1 MIIKKRKGDRKMKYI
16 ILALKGIAIG
26 VANAIPGV
34 SGGTIAVIT
43 KIYDEL
49 LESITPNIKKLI
61 KNMPFLLPVGIGMI
75 IGILLAAKVLAFL
88 FETYNVPTQ
97 LFFMGIILGSM
108 PMIYQEATREKKLRL
123 INIIPF
129 LIGAGIMIGMFF
141 IRTDNISSVDSSLT
155 VGNAVLFVLS
165 AFLAAV
171 AMIIPGIS
179 GALVMK
185 ILGAYD
191 AAIIALN
198 DMNIPVILLFAV
210 GAIVGIFVAAKV
222 ISMLLKKFRKE
233 TYCIIAGLIIG
244 SVPSVFPSG
253 FRFDAQGIVGIVLL
267 VVGLAVPTLSELPS
281 KNKLKAKEND

>member
-1 MIIKKRKGDRKMKYI
+1 MKYI

-108 PMIYQEATREKKLRL
+108 PMIYQEATREKKLQP

-165 AFLAAV
+165 AFLASV

-191 AAIIALN
+191 AAIMALN
-198 DMNIPVILLFAV
+198 DVNIPVILLFAV

-253 FRFDAQGIVGIVLL
+253 FKFDAQGIVGIVLL

>member
-1 MIIKKRKGDRKMKYI
+1 MKYI

-108 PMIYQEATREKKLRL
+108 PMIYQEATREKKLQP

-191 AAIIALN
+191 AAIMALN

>member
-1 MIIKKRKGDRKMKYI
+1 MKYI
-16 ILALKGIAIG
+16 ILALKGVAIG

-108 PMIYQEATREKKLRL
+108 PMIYQEATREKKLQP

-165 AFLAAV
+165 AFLASV

-191 AAIIALN
+191 AAIMALN

>member
-1 MIIKKRKGDRKMKYI
+1 MKYI
-16 ILALKGIAIG
+16 ILALKGIAMGI
-26 VANAIPGV
+26 ANAIPGV

-108 PMIYQEATREKKLRL
+108 PMIYQEATREKKLQP

-129 LIGAGIMIGMFF
+129 LIGAGIMTGMFF

-155 VGNAVLFVLS
+155 VGNAVLFVLA

-191 AAIIALN
+191 AAIMALN

-253 FRFDAQGIVGIVLL
+253 FRFDAQGIVGIILL

>member
-1 MIIKKRKGDRKMKYI
+1 MKYI

-108 PMIYQEATREKKLRL
+108 PMIYQEATREKKLQP

-191 AAIIALN
+191 AAIMALN

-253 FRFDAQGIVGIVLL
+253 FRFDAQGIVGIILL

>member
-1 MIIKKRKGDRKMKYI
+1 MKYI
-16 ILALKGIAIG
+16 ILALKGIAMGI
-26 VANAIPGV
+26 ANAIPGV

-108 PMIYQEATREKKLRL
+108 PMVYQEATREKKLQP

-155 VGNAVLFVLS
+155 VGNAVLFVLA

-191 AAIIALN
+191 AAIMALN

-253 FRFDAQGIVGIVLL
+253 FRFDAQGIVGIILL

>member
-1 MIIKKRKGDRKMKYI
+1 MKYI

-108 PMIYQEATREKKLRL
+108 PMIYQEATREKKLQP

-253 FRFDAQGIVGIVLL
+253 FRFDAQGIVGIILL

>member
-1 MIIKKRKGDRKMKYI
+1 MKYV

-26 VANAIPGV
+26 IANAIPGV

-108 PMIYQEATREKKLRL
+108 PMIYQEATREKKLQP

-171 AMIIPGIS
+171 AMVIPGIS

-191 AAIIALN
+191 AAIMALN

-253 FRFDAQGIVGIVLL
+253 FKFDAQGIVGIVLL

>member
-1 MIIKKRKGDRKMKYI
+1 MKYV

-26 VANAIPGV
+26 IANAIPGV

-49 LESITPNIKKLI
+49 LESITPNIKKLM

-108 PMIYQEATREKKLRL
+108 PMIYQEATREKKLQP

-191 AAIIALN
+191 AAIMALN

-253 FRFDAQGIVGIVLL
+253 FKFDAQGIVGIVLL

>member
-1 MIIKKRKGDRKMKYI
+1 MKYI
-16 ILALKGIAIG
+16 ILALKGIAMGI
-26 VANAIPGV
+26 ANAIPGV

-61 KNMPFLLPVGIGMI
+61 KNIPFLLPVGIGMI

-108 PMIYQEATREKKLRL
+108 PMIYQEATREKKLQP

-155 VGNAVLFVLS
+155 VGNAVLFVLA

-191 AAIIALN
+191 AAIMALN

-233 TYCIIAGLIIG
+233 TYCIISGLIIG

-253 FRFDAQGIVGIVLL
+253 FRFDAQGIVGIILL

>member
-1 MIIKKRKGDRKMKYI
+1 MKYI
-16 ILALKGIAIG
+16 ILALKGITMGI
-26 VANAIPGV
+26 ANAIPGV

-108 PMIYQEATREKKLRL
+108 PMIYQEATKEKKLQP

-155 VGNAVLFVLS
+155 VGNAVLFVLA

-191 AAIIALN
+191 AAIMALN
-198 DMNIPVILLFAV
+198 DMNIPVILLFAI

-253 FRFDAQGIVGIVLL
+253 FRFDAQGIVGIILL

-281 KNKLKAKEND
+281 KNKRKAKEND

>member
-1 MIIKKRKGDRKMKYI
+1 MKYI
-16 ILALKGIAIG
+16 ILALKGIAMGI
-26 VANAIPGV
+26 ANAIPGV

-61 KNMPFLLPVGIGMI
+61 KNIPFLLPVGIGMI

-108 PMIYQEATREKKLRL
+108 PMIYQEATREKKLQP

-129 LIGAGIMIGMFF
+129 LIGAGIIIGMFF

-155 VGNAVLFVLS
+155 VGNAVLFVLA

-191 AAIIALN
+191 AAIMALN

-253 FRFDAQGIVGIVLL
+253 FRFDAQGIVGIILL

>member
-1 MIIKKRKGDRKMKYI
+1 MKYI
-16 ILALKGIAIG
+16 ILALKGIAMGI
-26 VANAIPGV
+26 ANAIPGV

-61 KNMPFLLPVGIGMI
+61 KNIPFLLPVGIGMI

-108 PMIYQEATREKKLRL
+108 PMIYQEATREKKLQP

-141 IRTDNISSVDSSLT
+141 IRTDNISSVDSSLS

-191 AAIIALN
+191 AAIMALN

>member
-1 MIIKKRKGDRKMKYI
+1 MKYI
-16 ILALKGIAIG
+16 ILALKGIAMGI
-26 VANAIPGV
+26 ANAIPGV

-61 KNMPFLLPVGIGMI
+61 KKMPFLLPVGIGMI

-108 PMIYQEATREKKLRL
+108 PMIYQEATREKKLQP

-155 VGNAVLFVLS
+155 VGNAVLFVLA

-191 AAIIALN
+191 AAIMALN

-253 FRFDAQGIVGIVLL
+253 FRFDAQGIVGIILL

>member
-1 MIIKKRKGDRKMKYI
+1 MKYI
-16 ILALKGIAIG
+16 ILALKGIAMGI
-26 VANAIPGV
+26 ANAIPGV

-108 PMIYQEATREKKLRL
+108 PMIYQEATREKKLQP

-155 VGNAVLFVLS
+155 VGNAVLFVLA

-191 AAIIALN
+191 AAIMALN

-210 GAIVGIFVAAKV
+210 GAIVGVFVAAKV

-253 FRFDAQGIVGIVLL
+253 FRFDAQGIVGIILL

>member
-1 MIIKKRKGDRKMKYI
+1 MKYV

-26 VANAIPGV
+26 IANAIPGV

-108 PMIYQEATREKKLRL
+108 PMIYQEATREKKLQP

-171 AMIIPGIS
+171 AMVIPGIS

-191 AAIIALN
+191 AAIMELN

-253 FRFDAQGIVGIVLL
+253 FKFDAQGIVGIVLL

>member
-1 MIIKKRKGDRKMKYI
+1 MKYI
-16 ILALKGIAIG
+16 ILALKGIAMGI
-26 VANAIPGV
+26 ANAIPGV

-61 KNMPFLLPVGIGMI
+61 KNIPFLLPVGIGMI

-108 PMIYQEATREKKLRL
+108 PMIYQEATREKKLQP

-155 VGNAVLFVLS
+155 VGNAVLFVLA

-191 AAIIALN
+191 AAIMALN

-253 FRFDAQGIVGIVLL
+253 FRFDAQGIVGIILL

>member
-1 MIIKKRKGDRKMKYI
+1 MKYI

-26 VANAIPGV
+26 IANAIPGV

-191 AAIIALN
+191 AAIMALN

-253 FRFDAQGIVGIVLL
+253 FKFDAQGIVGIILL

>member
-1 MIIKKRKGDRKMKYI
+1 MKYI

-191 AAIIALN
+191 AAIMALN

>member
-1 MIIKKRKGDRKMKYI
+1 MKYV

-26 VANAIPGV
+26 IANAIPGV

-108 PMIYQEATREKKLRL
+108 PMIYQEATREKKLQP

-171 AMIIPGIS
+171 AMVIPGIS

-191 AAIIALN
+191 AAIMALN

-253 FRFDAQGIVGIVLL
+253 FRFDAQGIVGIILL

>member
-1 MIIKKRKGDRKMKYI
+1 MKYI
-16 ILALKGIAIG
+16 ILALKGIAMGI
-26 VANAIPGV
+26 ANAIPGV

-61 KNMPFLLPVGIGMI
+61 KNMPFLVPVGIGMI

-108 PMIYQEATREKKLRL
+108 PMIYQEATRGKKLQP

-155 VGNAVLFVLS
+155 VGNAVLFVLA

-191 AAIIALN
+191 AAIMALN

-253 FRFDAQGIVGIVLL
+253 FRFDAQGIVGIILL

>member
-1 MIIKKRKGDRKMKYI
+1 MKYV

-26 VANAIPGV
+26 IANAIPGV

-97 LFFMGIILGSM
+97 LFFLGIILGSM
-108 PMIYQEATREKKLRL
+108 PMIYQEATREKKLQP

-141 IRTDNISSVDSSLT
+141 VRTDNISSVDSNLT
-155 VGNAVLFVLS
+155 LGNAVLFVLA

-191 AAIIALN
+191 AAIMAVN

-210 GAIVGIFVAAKV
+210 GAIVGIFVAAKI

-253 FRFDAQGIVGIVLL
+253 FKFDAQGIVGIVLL

>member
-1 MIIKKRKGDRKMKYI
+1 MKYI
-16 ILALKGIAIG
+16 ILALKGIAMGI
-26 VANAIPGV
+26 ANAIPGV

-108 PMIYQEATREKKLRL
+108 PMIYQEATREKKLQP

-155 VGNAVLFVLS
+155 VGNAVLFVLA

-191 AAIIALN
+191 AAIMALN

-253 FRFDAQGIVGIVLL
+253 FRFDAQGIVGIILL

>member
-1 MIIKKRKGDRKMKYI
+1 MKYI
-16 ILALKGIAIG
+16 ILALKGIAMGI
-26 VANAIPGV
+26 ANAIPGV

-108 PMIYQEATREKKLRL
+108 PMIYQEATREKKLQP

-155 VGNAVLFVLS
+155 VGNAVLFVLA

-191 AAIIALN
+191 AAIMALN

-253 FRFDAQGIVGIVLL
+253 FKFDAQGIVGIVLL

>member
-1 MIIKKRKGDRKMKYI
+1 MKYI
-16 ILALKGIAIG
+16 ILALKGIAMGI
-26 VANAIPGV
+26 ANAIPGV

-61 KNMPFLLPVGIGMI
+61 KNMPFLVPVGIGMI

-108 PMIYQEATREKKLRL
+108 PMIYQEATREKKLQP

-155 VGNAVLFVLS
+155 VGNAVLFVLA

-191 AAIIALN
+191 AAIMALN
-198 DMNIPVILLFAV
+198 DMNIHVILLFAV

-253 FRFDAQGIVGIVLL
+253 FRFDAQGIVGIILL

>member
-1 MIIKKRKGDRKMKYI
+1 MKYI

-26 VANAIPGV
+26 IANAIPGV

-61 KNMPFLLPVGIGMI
+61 KNMPFLLPVGIGMV

-97 LFFMGIILGSM
+97 LFFLGIILGSM
-108 PMIYQEATREKKLRL
+108 PMIYKEATREKKLQP

-141 IRTDNISSVDSSLT
+141 VRTDNISSVDSSLT
-155 VGNAVLFVLS
+155 LGNAVLFVLA

-191 AAIIALN
+191 AAIMAVN

-253 FRFDAQGIVGIVLL
+253 FKFDAQGIVGIVLL
-267 VVGLAVPTLSELPS
+267 ILGLAVPTLSELPS

>member
-1 MIIKKRKGDRKMKYI
+1 MKYI

-108 PMIYQEATREKKLRL
+108 PMIYQEATREKKLQP

-165 AFLAAV
+165 AFLASV

-191 AAIIALN
+191 AAIMALN
-198 DMNIPVILLFAV
+198 DVNIPVILLFAV

-253 FRFDAQGIVGIVLL
+253 FKFDAQGIVGIILL

>member
-1 MIIKKRKGDRKMKYI
+1 MKYI
-16 ILALKGIAIG
+16 ILALKGIAMGI
-26 VANAIPGV
+26 ANAIPGV

-108 PMIYQEATREKKLRL
+108 PMIYQEATREKKLQP

-155 VGNAVLFVLS
+155 VGNAVLFVLA

-191 AAIIALN
+191 AAIMALN
-198 DMNIPVILLFAV
+198 DMNIHVILLFAV

-253 FRFDAQGIVGIVLL
+253 FRFDAQGIVGIILL

>member
-1 MIIKKRKGDRKMKYI
+1 MKYI
-16 ILALKGIAIG
+16 ILALKGIAMGI
-26 VANAIPGV
+26 ANAIPGV

-108 PMIYQEATREKKLRL
+108 PMIYQEATREKKLQS

-155 VGNAVLFVLS
+155 VGNAVLFVLA

-191 AAIIALN
+191 AAIMALN

-253 FRFDAQGIVGIVLL
+253 FRFDAQGIVGIILL

>member
-1 MIIKKRKGDRKMKYI
+1 MKYI
-16 ILALKGIAIG
+16 ILALKGIAMGI
-26 VANAIPGV
+26 ANAIPGV

-61 KNMPFLLPVGIGMI
+61 KNMPFLVPVGIGMI

-108 PMIYQEATREKKLRL
+108 PMIYQEATREKKLQP

-155 VGNAVLFVLS
+155 VGNAVLFVLA

-191 AAIIALN
+191 AAIMALN

-253 FRFDAQGIVGIVLL
+253 FRFDAQGIVGIILL

>member
-1 MIIKKRKGDRKMKYI
+1 MKYI
-16 ILALKGIAIG
+16 ILALKGIAMGI
-26 VANAIPGV
+26 ANAIPGV

-61 KNMPFLLPVGIGMI
+61 KNMQFLLPVGIGMI

-108 PMIYQEATREKKLRL
+108 PMIYQEATREKKLQP

-155 VGNAVLFVLS
+155 VGNAVLFVLA

-191 AAIIALN
+191 AAIMALN

-253 FRFDAQGIVGIVLL
+253 FRFDAQGIVGIILL

>member
-1 MIIKKRKGDRKMKYI
+1 MKYI

-26 VANAIPGV
+26 IANAIPGV

-108 PMIYQEATREKKLRL
+108 PMIYQEATREKKLQP

-155 VGNAVLFVLS
+155 VGNAVLFVLA

-191 AAIIALN
+191 AAIMALN

-253 FRFDAQGIVGIVLL
+253 FRFDAQGIVGIILL

>member
-1 MIIKKRKGDRKMKYI
+1 MKYI

-26 VANAIPGV
+26 IANAIPGV

-108 PMIYQEATREKKLRL
+108 PMIYQEATREKKLQP

-171 AMIIPGIS
+171 AMVIPGIS

-191 AAIIALN
+191 AAIMALN

>member
-1 MIIKKRKGDRKMKYI
+1 MKYV

-26 VANAIPGV
+26 IANAIPGV

-108 PMIYQEATREKKLRL
+108 PMIYQEATREKKLQP

-171 AMIIPGIS
+171 AMVIPGIS

-191 AAIIALN
+191 AAIMALN

>member
-1 MIIKKRKGDRKMKYI
+1 MKYI
-16 ILALKGIAIG
+16 ILALKGIAMGI
-26 VANAIPGV
+26 ANAIPGV

-61 KNMPFLLPVGIGMI
+61 KNIPFLLPVGIGMI

-108 PMIYQEATREKKLRL
+108 PMIYQEATREKKLQP

-155 VGNAVLFVLS
+155 IGNAVLFVLA

-191 AAIIALN
+191 AAIMALN

-253 FRFDAQGIVGIVLL
+253 FRFDAQGIVGIILL

>member
-1 MIIKKRKGDRKMKYI
+1 MKYI
-16 ILALKGIAIG
+16 ILALKGIAMGI
-26 VANAIPGV
+26 ANAIPGV

-61 KNMPFLLPVGIGMI
+61 KKMPFLLPVGIGMI

-108 PMIYQEATREKKLRL
+108 PMIYQEAIREKKLQP

-155 VGNAVLFVLS
+155 VGNAVLFVLA

-191 AAIIALN
+191 AAIMALN

-253 FRFDAQGIVGIVLL
+253 FRFDAQGIVGIILL

>member
-1 MIIKKRKGDRKMKYI
+1 MKYI

-108 PMIYQEATREKKLRL
+108 PMIYQEATREKKLQP

-185 ILGAYD
+185 IFGAYD
-191 AAIIALN
+191 AAIMALN

-253 FRFDAQGIVGIVLL
+253 FKFDAQGIVGIVLL

>member
-1 MIIKKRKGDRKMKYI
+1 MKYI
-16 ILALKGIAIG
+16 ILALKGIAMGI
-26 VANAIPGV
+26 ANAIPGV

-108 PMIYQEATREKKLRL
+108 PMIYQEATREKKLQS

-155 VGNAVLFVLS
+155 VGNAVLFVLA

-191 AAIIALN
+191 AAIMALN

-253 FRFDAQGIVGIVLL
+253 FRFDEQGIVGIILL